1 MLLLNLLMSCWI
13 SWYDG
18 SIWKSPQKTFR
29 KGKSFG
35 WMTGW
40 IFCPS
45 HLVSN
50 SSQLSLAALWRVSWC
65 LTKVLPVC
73 SGKQNAFVP
82 PRKAFSGALCSF
94 CNVKLPSSCDK
105 TATTA
110 ASTIFSL
117 AAKPIY
123 KLTADS
129 SAQVFRDGLQPSPS
143 PLSVS

>member
-1 MLLLNLLMSCWI
+1 MN
-13 SWYDG
+13 
-18 SIWKSPQKTFR
+18 PQKTFK
-29 KGKSFG
+29 KGEVLWLDDWMNLLSITFG
-35 WMTGW
+35 WQQLRAS
-40 IFCPS
+40 C
-45 HLVSN
+45 
-50 SSQLSLAALWRVSWC
+50 SQLIHTHTASLAALWRVSWC

-73 SGKQNAFVP
+73 SDKQNTFVP
-82 PRKAFSGALCSF
+82 QRKAFSGALCSS
-94 CNVKLPSSCDK
+94 CNVKLPSSSDK

-129 SAQVFRDGLQPSPS
+129 SALVFRDGLQPSPS